1 MKEKHAKW
9 DFSYARS
16 KYLDE
21 TWKYKLGSSLS
32 YACTLIYSEI
42 EIKIDLSYLHF
53 QQSNQKILD
62 FQKIWDKGER
72 VPNKSQLWAM
82 ESLWCT
88 WRGNPSD

>member
-32 YACTLIYSEI
+32 YACKLRYSEF
-42 EIKIDLSYLHF
+42 EIKIDLRYLHL
-53 QQSNQKILD
+53 QQSNQNLD
-62 FQKIWDKGER
+62 FLLRKREGR
-72 VPNKSQLWAM
+72 NL
-82 ESLWCT
+82 
-88 WRGNPSD
+88 